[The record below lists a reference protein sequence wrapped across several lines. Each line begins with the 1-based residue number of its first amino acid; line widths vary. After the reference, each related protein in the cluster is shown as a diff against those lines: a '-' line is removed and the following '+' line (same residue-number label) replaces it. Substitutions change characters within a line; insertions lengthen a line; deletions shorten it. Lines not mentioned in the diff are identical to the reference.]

1 MKEKR
6 RFLAMLTALML
17 MFSIVSCAPTTDQ
30 GAKSEAPEA
39 EHTETA
45 QTPSS
50 SGGTLVWNIGS
61 EPKTWDPQINTSG
74 AGGHVIINL
83 YEGLMRD
90 TQDGIMKAQ
99 AQDYKIEANSEG
111 VENTLYTFTLRDDLK
126 WSDGKPVT
134 AHDYEYAWKRAADP
148 NLASP
153 YAFLVTDYIKGAKEY
168 FDGVGKAEDMKVK
181 ALDDKTLQVELINPT
196 AYFLNLISFFTYM
209 PVREDMATTGE
220 GWEKDPA
227 KCITNGAFKLSEY
240 KIGSHLTMV
249 KNEEYWDKDNVSL
262 SEIKALFITDATTS
276 LQGYQAGEIHIT
288 SLLPREEVPKLLAED
303 PNFSSEKGLGLT
315 YYAINVDK
323 EPFND
328 VNVRKALALAIDR
341 KTLVEQVRRS
351 GEIPAAAFVAPKF
364 KTSDGKSFRPLDEN
378 EMVVPEFEIDPWAAQ
393 VDKAK
398 EYLAKAGFPD
408 GKGFPEFDLV
418 YYIRTDE
425 QKVAEAIQQMWE
437 KNLGIKVNLVSVE
450 ASVFNAEQSAGKY
463 SVSQS
468 GWSADYNDPMTM
480 LALFT
485 SNGLNSCHWR
495 WKEYAGSPHD
505 KILNESNKAY
515 DELVAKAIVSTGTER
530 DDIMKEAEK
539 VLMDEMIIIPLYYES
554 YTQVLDRTKVDGPGR
569 TPIGQWDFKPYKMI
583 N

>member
-1 MKEKR
+1 MKAKR
-6 RFLAMLTALML
+6 RLLEMLTALIL
-17 MFSIVSCAPTTDQ
+17 TFSMAGCAPTTDQ
-30 GAKSEAPEA
+30 NTSNEA
-39 EHTETA
+39 TETQQA
-45 QTPSS
+45 EATETPSS
-50 SGGTLVWNIGS
+50 TGGTLVWNIGS

-74 AGGHVIINL
+74 AGGHVIMNL

-90 TQDGIMKAQ
+90 TQDGIINAQ
-99 AQDYKIEANSEG
+99 AADYKIEANSEG
-111 VENTLYTFTLRDDLK
+111 VENTLYTFTLRDGLK
-126 WSDGKPVT
+126 WSDGKPIT

-168 FDGVGKAEDMKVK
+168 FDGVGTAEDMKVK

-196 AYFLNLISFFTYM
+196 AYFLNLTSFFTYM

-220 GWEKDPA
+220 GWEKDPT

-249 KNEEYWDKDNVSL
+249 KNEEYWDKDKVAL

-328 VNVRKALALAIDR
+328 VNVRKALSLAIDR

-351 GEIPAAAFVAPKF
+351 GEIPAVAFVAPKF

-378 EMVVPEFEIDPWAAQ
+378 EMVVPEFDIDPWAPQ
-393 VDKAK
+393 IDKAK

-485 SNGLNSCHWR
+485 SNGLNPCHWR

-505 KILNESNKAY
+505 KTLNESNKAY

-530 DDIMKEAEK
+530 DNIMKEAEK